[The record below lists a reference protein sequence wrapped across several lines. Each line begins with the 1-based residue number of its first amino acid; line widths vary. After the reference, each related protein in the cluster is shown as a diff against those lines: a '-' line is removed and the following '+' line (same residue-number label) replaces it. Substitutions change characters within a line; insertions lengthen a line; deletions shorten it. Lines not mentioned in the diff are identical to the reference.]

1 MNRTVRDPGTLALR
15 ILLAL
20 RKFVLTFA
28 LICLLVTCSFLLFLR
43 SMALDPLLVREN
55 AWLTFLNILLLT
67 ALLCILDS
75 IRRAMVL
82 KRPVRQILRA
92 MERIQAGDFS
102 VRIAPLHGGRH
113 VDEFDAIID
122 GINRMTQELAG
133 VETLRTDFVASVS
146 HELKTPLAVIKNDA
160 AMLCAPG
167 LTEEARQAYARAIA
181 GTSQRLAELIT
192 NILRLNKL
200 ENQQIYP
207 NAADYDLGEQ
217 LCECL
222 LAFEESFTGKRLDIH
237 TGFEDGV
244 VIHADAELLS
254 LVWNNLFSNAIKFTP
269 PGGRIG
275 VTLTREAD
283 FVAVCV
289 SDTGCGMSPDVGR
302 HIFEK
307 FYQGDAS
314 HTAQG
319 NGLGLALVR
328 RVIDILGGEI
338 SVVSHPGEGSAFTV
352 RLPMP
357 SMTRGA

>member
-1 MNRTVRDPGTLALR
+1 MSRRDPGTLALR
-15 ILLAL
+15 ALLIL

-28 LICLLVTCSFLLFLR
+28 LICFLVTCSFLLFLR
-43 SMALDPLLVREN
+43 SMSLDPHLVREN
-55 AWLTFLNILLLT
+55 AWLTFLNILFLT

-75 IRRAMVL
+75 VRRALVL

-92 MERIQAGDFS
+92 MEQIQAGDFS
-102 VRIAPLHGGRH
+102 VRIAPMHGGMH

-167 LTEEARQAYARAIA
+167 LTQEERQTYARAIA
-181 GTSQRLAELIT
+181 RTSQRLADLIT

-207 NAADYDLGEQ
+207 NASDYDLGEQ

-222 LAFEESFTGKRLDIH
+222 LAFEESFTGKQLDIR
-237 TGFEDGV
+237 TELDDGV

-254 LVWNNLFSNAIKFTP
+254 LVWNNLFSNAVKFTP
-269 PGGRIG
+269 SGGRIG
-275 VTLTREAD
+275 VTLTRGEGS
-283 FVAVCV
+283 VIVCV

-314 HTAQG
+314 HAAQG

-338 SVVSHPGEGSAFTV
+338 SVVSQPGEGSAFTV
-352 RLPMP
+352 RLPLSGMA
-357 SMTRGA
+357 RGA